1 VIERV
6 DTLEEAMS
14 MVFSD
19 LDRQA
24 LLFNALN
31 FSFNAQL
38 DALDARVTALEGGTI
53 P

>member
-6 DTLEEAMS
+6 DTLEEAMQ
-14 MVFSD
+14 MVFGD
-19 LDRQA
+19 LDRQE
-24 LLFNALN
+24 LLFNAANFNLN
-31 FSFNAQL
+31 ARL